1 MRPEAARSRKFVPAR
16 VALLGATVAAALLA
30 PAVASAAG
38 PASYP
43 ASGTLRQESVVVRA
57 KPSTASRK
65 MMVMS
70 DTRTDGR
77 VQIVLAVSGKLVGFV
92 EGAKAQ
98 LVLKDESGADA
109 LALTARLKGTAG
121 NKLGVTSFDEL
132 PGVVGES
139 GLDYLAVYRGGIQI
153 GLVPYTSGNLAELA
167 ASLNGQ
173 ALPVVGAATGTGPL
187 AVTGHVVLAGGKT
200 EKPGTLWYRLNL
212 PIRPLGQR
220 GWIKASAARV
230 APVKMHIVVHRGVH
244 RLDLFKGATR
254 VFQTRVATGRPDRR
268 TPLGSFYVAAKYV
281 PRPNALVT
289 GYALELSAPAGL
301 PDFEFG
307 GIIGIH
313 GTPATNTLGHDASNG
328 CIRVAPWASIHLAR
342 VVPVGTPVR
351 VIP

>member
-1 MRPEAARSRKFVPAR
+1 V
-16 VALLGATVAAALLA
+16 LGAVAAAMLA
-30 PAVASAAG
+30 VPAVASAAG

-57 KPSTASRK
+57 KPSVSARRI
-65 MMVMS
+65 MVMN

-77 VQIVLAVSGKLVGFV
+77 VQVVLALSGRLIGFV
-92 EGAKAQ
+92 PGAKAHLTLHDDLGGAA
-98 LVLKDESGADA
+98 LV
-109 LALTARLKGTAG
+109 LTARLMGANG
-121 NKLGVTSFDEL
+121 NHLGVTSFDEL

-139 GLDYLAVYRGGIQI
+139 GLDYLAVWRGATQI
-153 GLVPYTSGNLAELA
+153 GLIPYTSGNVVELETTLNSRGLPIV
-167 ASLNGQ
+167 AS
-173 ALPVVGAATGTGPL
+173 APGAGPL
-187 AVTGHVVLAGGKT
+187 AFTGKVLLSGGKT
-200 EKPGTLWYRLNL
+200 QKPGTLWYKLNL

-230 APVKMHIVVHRGVH
+230 APTRFHIVVHRSIH
-244 RLDLFKGATR
+244 RLFLFKGTKQI
-254 VFQTRVATGRPDRR
+254 FTTRVATGRPDRR
-268 TPLGSFYVAAKYV
+268 TPLGSFYVAAKYI

-328 CIRVAPWASIHLAR
+328 CIRVAPWASVHLAQ

>member
-1 MRPEAARSRKFVPAR
+1 MPAR
-16 VALLGATVAAALLA
+16 VAVLGALAAAVLA
-30 PAVASAAG
+30 VPAVASAAG

-57 KPSTASRK
+57 KPSVASRK
-65 MMVMS
+65 IMVMN

-77 VQIVLAVSGKLVGFV
+77 AQIVLALSGKLIGFV
-92 EGAKAQ
+92 PGAKAHLTLHDELGGAA
-98 LVLKDESGADA
+98 LV
-109 LALTARLKGTAG
+109 LTARLMGADG
-121 NKLGVTSFDEL
+121 NHLGATSFDEL

-139 GLDYLAVYRGGIQI
+139 GVDYLAVWRGATKIAQ
-153 GLVPYTSGNLAELA
+153 VAYTSGNVAELQT
-167 ASLNGQ
+167 SLNNIPGLPIVASAPGAG
-173 ALPVVGAATGTGPL
+173 ALAFTAKIL
-187 AVTGHVVLAGGKT
+187 LSGGKT
-200 EKPGTLWYRLNL
+200 QKAGTLWYKLNL

-230 APVKMHIVVHRGVH
+230 APTRFHIVVHRSVH
-244 RLDLFKGATR
+244 RLDLFKGTKR
-254 VFQTRVATGRPDRR
+254 IFRTRVATGRPDRR
-268 TPLGSFYVAAKYV
+268 TPLGSFYVAAKYI

-328 CIRVAPWASIHLAR
+328 CIRVAPWASVHLAK

-351 VIP
+351 VVP